1 MFDLEWN
8 KIKGELESSISITS
22 TFKKISSWTSHK
34 NVQNFGEFAVQ
45 QKYYWRTWILIE
57 KLSQISLFI
66 VAVFASNAMALD
78 DHLAVDVPEPAVN
91 FPLAAY
97 GAEKCALEEKSRV
110 VLSDDQTS
118 ITKIV
123 IPFDTELLSRCSV
136 QEIVDITT
144 EKDNIELLKKLLKFA
159 QRYKL

>member
-1 MFDLEWN
+1 M
-8 KIKGELESSISITS
+8 
-22 TFKKISSWTSHK
+22 
-34 NVQNFGEFAVQ
+34 
-45 QKYYWRTWILIE
+45 E
-57 KLSQISLFI
+57 KLSQISLFV

-78 DHLAVDVPEPAVN
+78 DHLVVDVPEPAVN
-91 FPLAAY
+91 FPIAAY
-97 GAEKCALEEKSRV
+97 GSEKCALEEKSRV

-123 IPFDTELLSRCSV
+123 IPFDAELLSRCSV